1 MRGWLAPVAQD
12 GVNELPV
19 YHGRLV
25 FVWLHE
31 SITGVVVRE
40 PRVLT
45 CVEHWV
51 PLFAAKQME
60 VNRQLSFSISPQGQQ
75 PLIRKLHMPRLVCVI
90 YDQNTNKHS
99 CLVVSRRDARGEK
112 LIFPSRR
119 CLPVTPF
126 ATGIAAGGSGAG
138 AVALGLARV
147 FSRQAAHVLVGV
159 GSPHSADREAGKTWH
174 RTQLNYTMQEN
185 GVVKVNTT
193 TVQCVL
199 FTGLQNYAVRWAK
212 CAFQLHCRQP
222 ACPFATMERLHQQ
235 SIGQRALSP
244 NPACGRN
251 VYSKPKTV
259 IPFWRAC
266 VVCWLK
272 SRTEQKAERESDCS
286 LWPPWGIVVIGP
298 QGTGEGSAGLLWV
311 HAKGSCDCGQCAV

>member
-1 MRGWLAPVAQD
+1 MTQD
-12 GVNELPV
+12 GANELPV
-19 YHGRLV
+19 YNGRLV

-40 PRVLT
+40 PLVLT

-75 PLIRKLHMPRLVCVI
+75 PLIRKLHMTRLVCVI
-90 YDQNTNKHS
+90 YDRYTNKHS

-126 ATGIAAGGSGAG
+126 AAGIAAGGSGAG

-159 GSPHSADREAGKTWH
+159 GSPHSADREAGNMWH

-185 GVVKVNTT
+185 GVVEVNTAT
-193 TVQCVL
+193 AQCVL
-199 FTGLQNYAVRWAK
+199 FTGLQNYGVRCAK

-266 VVCWLK
+266 VVCWLE

-286 LWPPWGIVVIGP
+286 LRPPLRNRGNWAAGHWGGLGWAAVSSC
-298 QGTGEGSAGLLWV
+298 QG
-311 HAKGSCDCGQCAV
+311 